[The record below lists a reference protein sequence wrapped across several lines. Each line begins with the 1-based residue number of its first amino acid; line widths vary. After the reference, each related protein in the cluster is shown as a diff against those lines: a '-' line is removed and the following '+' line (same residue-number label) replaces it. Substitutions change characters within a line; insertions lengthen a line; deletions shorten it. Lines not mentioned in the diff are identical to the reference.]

1 MRKDNLG
8 DRMKSYENITR
19 TYLPGR
25 MPIIIRIDGKAFHTF
40 TKGFKKPFD
49 DILMRAMEETAAVL
63 CRDIEGVKIAYT
75 NTLNVYDILNCNS
88 FIVAK
93 AAVETIQEVYA

>member
-25 MPIIIRIDGKAFHTF
+25 ISQ
-40 TKGFKKPFD
+40 
-49 DILMRAMEETAAVL
+49 AA
-63 CRDIEGVKIAYT
+63 Y
-75 NTLNVYDILNCNS
+75 
-88 FIVAK
+88 F
-93 AAVETIQEVYA
+93 